1 MRELVV
7 TVQDG
12 DPLSRAGL
20 VGYLRSQRNLSVA
33 EGRESA
39 PQSQGADVAVTIID
53 QIDSHTATR
62 LRRLVAEM
70 HKRVV
75 LVTNTLD
82 EMQLKTVLESGV
94 QAIVWRHQATP
105 ERLVRAVESAARH
118 EGDIPSDLL
127 TRLLTQMERI
137 RRREESTSEE
147 ARKLSPR
154 ELSVL
159 ELVAKGLD
167 TREIA
172 TQLSY
177 SERTVKGVLHGIM
190 TRMYLKNRAH
200 AVAFAIREGYI

>member
-1 MRELVV
+1 MREIVV
-7 TVQDG
+7 SVHDG

-20 VGYLRSQRNLSVA
+20 VGCLRSQRNLSVV
-33 EGRESA
+33 EGTESA

-53 QIDSHTATR
+53 QVDSHTATR

-82 EMQLKTVLESGV
+82 EMQLRTVLESGV
-94 QAIVWRHQATP
+94 QAIVWRHQATA

-118 EGDIPSDLL
+118 EGDLPSDLL

-147 ARKLSPR
+147 ARRLSPR

-172 TQLSY
+172 AQLSY